1 MVRKIIQPWWI
12 RKQIALTVARLPSW
26 GLRCCRPREPLSEPR
41 RGEFRRRAA
50 NRRANRTGNAAC
62 QEIVFESSWRYILHI
77 SFLNAHLLAL
87 RTRSIPRSKEL
98 GQFLFG
104 CFWKRNK
111 KVDTHH
117 IRKYN
122 KHKQNQY
129 IKSYSIFYAIRQENP
144 QIKSLHEAAEKLC
157 NGIFWSNTIVRE
169 EISIQF
175 KVFAENVKIQLR
187 YKTDGFVYS

>member
-1 MVRKIIQPWWI
+1 MSEYPVELIHFNNGLHGWHLNETTYADALEKMLVWIKETYPICKLVFATTTQSVRSEYEHEQIQ
-12 RKQIALTVARLPSW
+12 
-26 GLRCCRPREPLSEPR
+26 
-41 RGEFRRRAA
+41 
-50 NRRANRTGNAAC
+50 
-62 QEIVFESSWRYILHI
+62 
-77 SFLNAHLLAL
+77 
-87 RTRSIPRSKEL
+87 
-98 GQFLFG
+98 
-104 CFWKRNK
+104 KRNK

-187 YKTDGFVYS
+187 YKTDGFVYR

>member
-1 MVRKIIQPWWI
+1 MKARHQEEKKRKICKAKRHEEEQMLF
-12 RKQIALTVARLPSW
+12 RVF
-26 GLRCCRPREPLSEPR
+26 CC
-41 RGEFRRRAA
+41 GK
-50 NRRANRTGNAAC
+50 
-62 QEIVFESSWRYILHI
+62 EITFNLDVF
-77 SFLNAHLLAL
+77 
-87 RTRSIPRSKEL
+87 K
-98 GQFLFG
+98 
-104 CFWKRNK
+104 KRNK

-117 IRKYN
+117 IHKYN
-122 KHKQNQY
+122 KHKQNQH

-187 YKTDGFVYS
+187 YKTDGFVYR

>member
-1 MVRKIIQPWWI
+1 MQNE
-12 RKQIALTVARLPSW
+12 QF
-26 GLRCCRPREPLSEPR
+26 PR
-41 RGEFRRRAA
+41 RHFYVPFGEFVHLHMQYYSFANTILKCAA
-50 NRRANRTGNAAC
+50 FQFFTPARKSTINFYLD
-62 QEIVFESSWRYILHI
+62 VF
-77 SFLNAHLLAL
+77 
-87 RTRSIPRSKEL
+87 K
-98 GQFLFG
+98 
-104 CFWKRNK
+104 KRNK

-187 YKTDGFVYS
+187 YKTDGFVYR

>member
-1 MVRKIIQPWWI
+1 MKARHQEEKKRKICKAKRHEEEQMLF
-12 RKQIALTVARLPSW
+12 RVF
-26 GLRCCRPREPLSEPR
+26 CCGKEVTFNLD
-41 RGEFRRRAA
+41 
-50 NRRANRTGNAAC
+50 
-62 QEIVFESSWRYILHI
+62 VF
-77 SFLNAHLLAL
+77 
-87 RTRSIPRSKEL
+87 K
-98 GQFLFG
+98 
-104 CFWKRNK
+104 KRNK

-117 IRKYN
+117 IHKYN
-122 KHKQNQY
+122 KHKQNQH

-187 YKTDGFVYS
+187 YKTDGFVYR

>member
-1 MVRKIIQPWWI
+1 MLFRVF
-12 RKQIALTVARLPSW
+12 
-26 GLRCCRPREPLSEPR
+26 CCGKEVTFNLD
-41 RGEFRRRAA
+41 
-50 NRRANRTGNAAC
+50 
-62 QEIVFESSWRYILHI
+62 VF
-77 SFLNAHLLAL
+77 
-87 RTRSIPRSKEL
+87 K
-98 GQFLFG
+98 
-104 CFWKRNK
+104 KRNK
-111 KVDTHH
+111 KVDTYH
-117 IRKYN
+117 IHKYN

-187 YKTDGFVYS
+187 YKTDGFVYR

>member
-1 MVRKIIQPWWI
+1 MKARHQEEKKRKICKAKRHEEEQMLF
-12 RKQIALTVARLPSW
+12 RVF
-26 GLRCCRPREPLSEPR
+26 CCGKEVTFNLD
-41 RGEFRRRAA
+41 
-50 NRRANRTGNAAC
+50 
-62 QEIVFESSWRYILHI
+62 VF
-77 SFLNAHLLAL
+77 
-87 RTRSIPRSKEL
+87 K
-98 GQFLFG
+98 
-104 CFWKRNK
+104 KRNK
-111 KVDTHH
+111 KVDTYH
-117 IRKYN
+117 IHKYN

-187 YKTDGFVYS
+187 YKTDGFVYR

>member
-1 MVRKIIQPWWI
+1 MANSIVKRKICKAKRHEEEQMLF
-12 RKQIALTVARLPSW
+12 RVF
-26 GLRCCRPREPLSEPR
+26 CCGKEVTFNLD
-41 RGEFRRRAA
+41 
-50 NRRANRTGNAAC
+50 
-62 QEIVFESSWRYILHI
+62 VF
-77 SFLNAHLLAL
+77 
-87 RTRSIPRSKEL
+87 K
-98 GQFLFG
+98 
-104 CFWKRNK
+104 KRNK

-187 YKTDGFVYS
+187 YKTDGFVYR

>member
-1 MVRKIIQPWWI
+1 MKTQRNFVIIK
-12 RKQIALTVARLPSW
+12 RLNNKQFIHTNL
-26 GLRCCRPREPLSEPR
+26 
-41 RGEFRRRAA
+41 
-50 NRRANRTGNAAC
+50 
-62 QEIVFESSWRYILHI
+62 
-77 SFLNAHLLAL
+77 LLASPNCKKQL
-87 RTRSIPRSKEL
+87 CESKASGREKERYVKQKDTKKNKFFFRVFCCGKEVTFNL
-98 GQFLFG
+98 DVFK
-104 CFWKRNK
+104 KRNK
-111 KVDTHH
+111 KVDTYH
-117 IRKYN
+117 IHKYN

-187 YKTDGFVYS
+187 YKTDGFVYR